1 MAPQA
6 NTNVQGAAVLKQL
19 TFRISSTPVSQ
30 LPRVAAQV
38 SASLWACRELLS
50 STAPS
55 TKQNSDE
62 GVTVHRFKTQLNTLL
77 QDRTVEGRWSAVV
90 LVKAT
95 VEAGGLEVLGKT
107 SSWVKTLLTFLKKP
121 DPSTTRSLAV
131 ITLVRI
137 FMLTWDHANLVR
149 EITTP
154 ALPTFIATCLAN
166 IDNKRCSASELQTV
180 LEALITLL
188 PRHPTTFRSAEKNIR
203 DVLNRIISSTA
214 SSPASQHYLESH
226 VQTSQKLLVLLHNCA
241 PKQGAATKWDDTL
254 KSTVNATHATC
265 DRVFRSVVEDW
276 RSAAGIQPSAPAQQL
291 IAGEVEVESH
301 DAVGLSGWK
310 GIYEGGERL
319 VALLGLLQAH
329 INNTTA
335 LSATVRI
342 GLITDLTT
350 RLLNVTVPAAGR
362 QEFVKPNNQVSRD
375 ERESLYSVLPKI
387 HAATLQLIGSLLNRF
402 GAALMSVLPSLTE
415 QLTWVFKAERADE
428 QFRTVAYNTLRQILE
443 FAGHTFGKDEIA
455 DVTPF
460 IAACCFDMLPEDDRT
475 RLPTSQNGVQQ
486 SGSQA
491 AAQNSKPAAIAATH
505 LTAVQVA
512 ASALLP
518 VFLSNLDTKCVP
530 RKLRASIDRTAILT
544 KHKDA
549 LVASVMNPPINPS
562 GTGAQASLLPFLAKL
577 FPGDAEVEALIR
589 PRMPILWTGRRS
601 EAEEDEDEDE
611 DEDQDVEMNGTD
623 EMPQT
628 DLLDA
633 LDEQLGNNKPTSEGA
648 EAPTEEP
655 TEESTETTT
664 TTTSKRAA
672 PSAPSPITPAK
683 RLRAS
688 PVAESLMQ
696 TPAPQNL
703 PGPDPVTAKTPVP
716 TTVVTRSASK
726 AKQQAVTLPAKEK
739 APAAAKPAV
748 AKPAPAAA
756 AVEEDDGSDFEMPP
770 LTMEGSDD
778 EEEEEGEDE

>member
-6 NTNVQGAAVLKQL
+6 NSNPQGAAILKQL
-19 TFRISSTPVSQ
+19 TFRISSTPVAQ

-121 DPSTTRSLAV
+121 DPSTTRSLAI

-166 IDNKRCSASELQTV
+166 VDNKRCSASELQTV

-214 SSPASQHYLESH
+214 RSPASQHYLESH
-226 VQTSQKLLVLLHNCA
+226 VQTAQKLLVLLHNCA

-276 RSAAGIQPSAPAQQL
+276 RSVAGIQPSAPNQQL
-291 IAGEVEVESH
+291 IAGEVEAESH
-301 DAVGLSGWK
+301 DVVGLSGWK

-329 INNTTA
+329 IDNATA

-350 RLLNVTVPAAGR
+350 RLLNVTVPTAGR

-387 HAATLQLIGSLLNRF
+387 HAATLQLIASLLNRF
-402 GAALMSVLPSLTE
+402 GAALMSVLPSLAE
-415 QLTWVFKAERADE
+415 QLTWVFKAERANE

-443 FAGHTFGKDEIA
+443 FAGHTFGKDEIS
-455 DVTPF
+455 DITPF

-486 SGSQA
+486 SGSQTA
-491 AAQNSKPAAIAATH
+491 SQNSKPAAIAITH

-549 LVASVMNPPINPS
+549 LVASVLNPPINPS

-577 FPGDAEVEALIR
+577 FPGDAEVEAIIR
-589 PRMPILWTGRRS
+589 PRMPVLWTGKRS
-601 EAEEDEDEDE
+601 GADEDDEDEE
-611 DEDQDVEMNGTD
+611 EEVEDVEMNGMEAED
-623 EMPQT
+623 QP
-628 DLLDA
+628 DLLSA
-633 LDEQLGNNKPTSEGA
+633 LDAQLGKNPASGEEEPTIE
-648 EAPTEEP
+648 EATVEEP
-655 TEESTETTT
+655 TETTST

-672 PSAPSPITPAK
+672 PSTPSPITPAK

-726 AKQQAVTLPAKEK
+726 AKQQAVTLPAKET
-739 APAAAKPAV
+739 APATAS
-748 AKPAPAAA
+748 APTAAA
-756 AVEEDDGSDFEMPP
+756 AAATEEDDGSDFEMPP

-778 EEEEEGEDE
+778 EDEGEEDE